1 MSEDENKHVV
11 SVPAKRTFSELISPM
26 QKTKQ
31 IKQQNIC
38 QIPAEKKVLAQSS
51 KKEEA
56 VKTEEV
62 EKEES

>member
-11 SVPAKRTFSELISPM
+11 SVPAKRTFSEMISSM

-38 QIPAEKKVLAQSS
+38 RIPAEKKVLAQSS